1 MCLAVP
7 GQITELFEDSPL
19 TRSGLVD
26 FDGIF
31 SEVNLTFVPEAD
43 VGDYVVVHVGV
54 AISMIDPDEAERVFE
69 YLEEVGIMKTLE
81 EDLEEAE
88 EMRESEDG

>member
-7 GQITELFEDSPL
+7 GQITELLDETPL
-19 TRSGLVD
+19 TRRGVVD
-26 FDGIF
+26 FDGIYK
-31 SEVNLTFVPEAD
+31 EVNLSFVPDAL

-69 YLEEVGIMKTLE
+69 YLEEVGIMETLE
-81 EDLEEAE
+81 NEGDEDSME
-88 EMRESEDG
+88 GGP

>member
-7 GQITELFEDSPL
+7 GQITELLDEGQL
-19 TRSGLVD
+19 TRRGIVD

-31 SEVNLTFVPEAD
+31 REVNLSFVPDAL

-54 AISMIDPDEAERVFE
+54 AISMIDPDVAEQVFE
-69 YLEEVGIMKTLE
+69 YLEEVGIMETLE
-81 EDLEEAE
+81 NDSDGDDFMEA
-88 EMRESEDG
+88 GL

>member
-7 GQITELFEDSPL
+7 GQITELLDETPL
-19 TRSGLVD
+19 TRRGVVD

-31 SEVNLTFVPEAD
+31 KEVNLSFVPDAL

-69 YLEEVGIMKTLE
+69 YLEEVGIMETLE
-81 EDLEEAE
+81 NEGDDDLGEI
-88 EMRESEDG
+88 GL

>member
-7 GQITELFEDSPL
+7 GQITELFDDIPL
-19 TRSGLVD
+19 TRTGLVD

-31 SEVNLTFVPEAD
+31 SEVNLSFVPEAD

-88 EMRESEDG
+88 EVREAEED

>member
-7 GQITELFEDSPL
+7 GQITELLDETPL
-19 TRSGLVD
+19 TRRGVVD
-26 FDGIF
+26 FDGIYK
-31 SEVNLTFVPEAD
+31 EANLSFVPDAL

-69 YLEEVGIMKTLE
+69 YLEEVGIMETLE
-81 EDLEEAE
+81 NEGDEDALE
-88 EMRESEDG
+88 GGP

>member
-7 GQITELFEDSPL
+7 GQISELLDEGPI
-19 TRSGLVD
+19 TRRGIID
-26 FDGIF
+26 FDGVLK
-31 SEVNLTFVPEAD
+31 EVNLAFVPEAL

-69 YLEEVGIMKTLE
+69 YLEELGVIEQLGE
-81 EDLEEAE
+81 EEEVLAQE
-88 EMRESEDG
+88 AAR

>member
-7 GQITELFEDSPL
+7 GQITELLDETPL
-19 TRSGLVD
+19 TRSGIVD

-31 SEVNLTFVPEAD
+31 REVNLAFVPEAY

-69 YLEEVGIMKTLE
+69 YLEEVGIMETLGE
-81 EDLEEAE
+81 EFEDDDGMEA
-88 EMRESEDG
+88 SL

>member
-7 GQITELFEDSPL
+7 GQITELLDEGPL
-19 TRSGLVD
+19 TRRGTVD

-31 SEVNLTFVPEAD
+31 RDVNLSFVPDAQ

-54 AISMIDPDEAERVFE
+54 AISMIDPDVAEQVFE
-69 YLEEVGIMKTLE
+69 YLEEVGIMETLE
-81 EDLEEAE
+81 NDSDGDDFMEA
-88 EMRESEDG
+88 GL

>member
-7 GQITELFEDSPL
+7 GQITELLDETPL
-19 TRSGLVD
+19 TRRGIVD

-31 SEVNLTFVPEAD
+31 KEVNLSFVPDAE

-54 AISMIDPDEAERVFE
+54 AISMIDPDVAERVFE
-69 YLEEVGIMKTLE
+69 YLEEVGIMETLDNE
-81 EDLEEAE
+81 DDEDLVEAVP
-88 EMRESEDG
+88 